1 MANGKE
7 LFDEIKSQMETFT
20 ENGTKFYLVGNKD
33 AGQRARVAIDAI
45 SKLKTPWKRAC
56 LHGEK

>member
-1 MANGKE
+1 MANGKK

-20 ENGTKFYLVGNKD
+20 ENGTKFYLVGNKK
-33 AGQRARVAIDAI
+33 AGQRARTAIDAI
-45 SKLKTPWKRAC
+45 SKLKTAWKRAC